1 MPDFTDPAVPRAF
14 ATDSACAISVVV
26 MGVAGCG
33 KSTVGELI
41 ARELALPLVEG
52 DDFHPAAN
60 VQKMQQGIALTDED
74 RAQWLQLLGAQLA
87 LHAGGMVL
95 TCSALK
101 RGYRQALRQ
110 ASAAAGVPLFFV
122 YLAIDEAE
130 SLRRVGTRA
139 GHYYPASL
147 VASQF
152 EALED
157 PSTEPGVF
165 SVRGAQPV
173 DQLVQQA
180 VAWLLVQSAAAQAL
194 PFSDSSDRVDDE
206 VSSVKV
212 ELRNQR
218 DQ

>member
-1 MPDFTDPAVPRAF
+1 MEHGHNLAMSSINAPAAPRTLAPDTVR
-14 ATDSACAISVVV
+14 AISVVV

-33 KSTVGELI
+33 KSTVGALI
-41 ARELALPLVEG
+41 ARELAVPLVEG

-74 RAQWLQLLGAQLA
+74 RAEWLQLLGAQLA
-87 LHAGGMVL
+87 QHAGGLVL

-101 RGYRQALRQ
+101 SAYRQTLRQ
-110 ASAAAGVPLFFV
+110 ASASIGVPLFFV
-122 YLAIDEAE
+122 HLAIDEAE

-157 PSTEPGVF
+157 PSAEPGVL
-165 SVRGAQPV
+165 SLQGAQPV
-173 DQLVQQA
+173 GQLAQQA
-180 VAWLLVQSAAAQAL
+180 VTWLLAQNAAEQLLAIRSQSA
-194 PFSDSSDRVDDE
+194 
-206 VSSVKV
+206 
-212 ELRNQR
+212 
-218 DQ
+218 